1 MGVKKRR
8 NQMSVFFFP
17 VDYFRGIK
25 LEFSLNKTNFFILLD
40 FKKNALTWNYG
51 VIFMSAETSA
61 GDVT

>member
-1 MGVKKRR
+1 
-8 NQMSVFFFP
+8 MSVFFFP

-40 FKKNALTWNYG
+40 FKKNALTRNYG